1 MNRQE
6 NVNYNAPVAD
16 LNRWRTIAL
25 GIGGIISIVILGI
38 ALFLPE
44 QREQALRAW
53 LLGFIFWG
61 GIGIGGLGI
70 LILQH
75 LTGGAWG
82 IVIRRTAEACS
93 RTLPIIALLFV
104 PIAVG
109 VATHSIYEW
118 TQLIG
123 KDDAVN
129 WRADSG
135 YLTPLWF
142 IIRAVLYFV
151 LWGVMAYFL
160 NKWSLQQDQT
170 DDFDTALKMA
180 EDSSKFSGP
189 TMVFY
194 VLVVSFAAID
204 WVMTL
209 DPHWYSTIWGLLFAT
224 GWALSCF
231 CFSVALLAVLANK
244 APMNRVL
251 GSRHFQ
257 DIGKLMLALVMVWAY
272 FNFSQFLIIWSGN
285 LPEETR
291 WYLTRMEGTWGVIG
305 ILLIV
310 FHFAFPFLVLL
321 NRDLKRNA
329 KWLAATAIFI
339 LILRLVDMFYLIG
352 PSPQIGL
359 GGKEADFASSFT
371 WMYIV
376 APLGVGGIWLWYFF
390 GELMKR
396 PLVPINDPYLES
408 AINHGKAH

>member
-1 MNRQE
+1 MNSQ
-6 NVNYNAPVAD
+6 VNTDYNAPAD
-16 LNRWRTIAL
+16 LNRWRTVAL
-25 GIGGIISIVILGI
+25 GIGGIFSIIILGI

-70 LILQH
+70 LILQY

-82 IVIRRTAEACS
+82 VVIRRIVEACS
-93 RTLPIIALLFV
+93 RTLPVIAILFI

-109 VATHSIYEW
+109 VYFHSIYEW
-118 TQLIG
+118 THRP
-123 KDDAVN
+123 DDAIIQ
-129 WRADSG
+129 WRAP
-135 YLTPLWF
+135 YLTSHWF
-142 IIRAVLYFV
+142 IIRAAMYFA

-160 NKWSLQQDQT
+160 NNWSYKQDQAN
-170 DDFDTALKMA
+170 DVETALKMT
-180 EDSSKFSGP
+180 EDASKFSGP

-194 VLVVSFAAID
+194 VLVVSFAVID

-209 DPHWYSTIWGLLFAT
+209 DPHWYSTIFGLLFAV

-231 CFSVALLAVLANK
+231 CLSVALLAFLANK
-244 APMNRVL
+244 APMNRIL
-251 GSRHFQ
+251 GSRHFH

-305 ILLIV
+305 VLLIV

-321 NRDLKRNA
+321 NRDIKRNS
-329 KWLAATAIFI
+329 KWLAATAVFI
-339 LILRLVDMFYLIG
+339 LVLRLVDMFYLIG
-352 PSPQIGL
+352 PSPQIGT
-359 GGKEADFASSFT
+359 GEKSADFISSFS
-371 WMYIV
+371 WMYLV

-408 AINHGKAH
+408 AIDHGKGH